1 MSIYIHILR
10 LQQVVAF
17 EGFARISIGRWVC
30 FVEKLSRSASD
41 WRQLEF
47 PSPNDGCLATT
58 VTHEDVDAATV
69 LFTLS
74 FPPQPR
80 ELDLAGEEADEA
92 RGEVYPLVSR
102 QGADAEADR
111 AEGRRHLLPTN
122 QT

>member
-1 MSIYIHILR
+1 MSSTVMIVR
-10 LQQVVAF
+10 AASSWPSWPSLQK
-17 EGFARISIGRWVC
+17 RIVQIVWATVRRYRPPGP
-30 FVEKLSRSASD
+30 FTEKRHNVTEHTL
-41 WRQLEF
+41 
-47 PSPNDGCLATT
+47 
-58 VTHEDVDAATV
+58 THEDVDAATV

-92 RGEVYPLVSR
+92 RGEGYPLVSP